1 VVVVKE
7 GFRQAMAWL
16 HTWVGLL
23 FGWLLFAIFLTG
35 TLSYFKNEITQWTQP
50 EIVPH
55 EVTAADSVA
64 RAQTWLQHN
73 AADAKRWFITL
84 PDDRTP
90 ELSVSWTPEKG
101 RFQEKSLDSLTG
113 APVQARESKGGE
125 FFYRFHFQLQMPHPW
140 GRWLASLAA
149 MVMFVALISGIITH
163 KKIFKEFFTFRP
175 RKGQRTLL
183 DGHNAVAVLVLPF
196 HLMITYSS
204 LVILMTMIMPLS
216 ILTTYGKD
224 TQAFFNDLFP
234 AFKNTPA
241 VAEAAPMAPIAPMFE
256 MAADKWPGSRVGM
269 ITVNNPGSANAS
281 VTLTRHVAD
290 HIPHEPATTLV
301 FDGVSGALID
311 QSTMSAASLML
322 AGGLYGLHMGH
333 FTGPL
338 LRWLYFFAGIGGTAM
353 IGTGLV
359 IWLGKRKLKHAKA
372 SGLPF
377 GLRLVETLNV
387 ASMSG
392 LMLAVASFFWANRL
406 LPVSLAG
413 RSDWE
418 VEVFFYVWGA
428 ALLHACLRVFLHDGR
443 RAWRE
448 QLMVGAVLYCALP
461 VLDMATAGDYLLASL
476 KQGHMTLAALDLTAL
491 VAGIFLAWGAFRF
504 RGDGKSAVASKRT
517 PTDAR
522 LDADTTRPRRPS
534 LARDGVMTASS
545 PREAN

>member
-1 VVVVKE
+1 MKE

-16 HTWVGLL
+16 HTWAGLL

-55 EVTAADSVA
+55 EVTAADGVA
-64 RAQTWLQHN
+64 RAQAWLQLN
-73 AADAKRWFITL
+73 AAGAKRWFITL
-84 PDDRTP
+84 PDERTP
-90 ELSVSWTPEKG
+90 ELSVSWSDSNDRYTE
-101 RFQEKSLDSLTG
+101 RSLDALSG
-113 APVQARESKGGE
+113 APVQARESMGGE
-125 FFYRFHFQLQMPHPW
+125 FFYRFHYQLQMPYPW

-149 MVMFVALISGIITH
+149 MVMFVALISGIVTH

-175 RKGQRTLL
+175 RKGQRTWL

-204 LVILMTMIMPLS
+204 LVIFMTMIMPVS

-234 AFKNTPA
+234 AYKNTPA
-241 VAEAAPMAPIAPMFE
+241 ATEKAPMAAIAPMFE
-256 MAADKWPGSRVGM
+256 IAADKWPGSRVGI

-301 FDGVSGALID
+301 FDGVSGALIN

-333 FTGPL
+333 FAGPL
-338 LRWLYFFAGIGGTAM
+338 LRWLYFLAGIGGTAM
-353 IGTGLV
+353 IGSGLV

-372 SGLPF
+372 SVMPF
-377 GLRLVETLNV
+377 GLRLVEMLNV

-392 LMLAVASFFWANRL
+392 LMLAVVSFFWANRL

-418 VEVFFYVWGA
+418 VKVFFYVWGA
-428 ALLHACLRVFLHDGR
+428 ALLHAFLRVFFRDGR
-443 RAWRE
+443 SAWRE
-448 QLMVGAVLYCALP
+448 QLILGAALYCALP
-461 VLDMATAGDYLLASL
+461 LLDMATTGGYLLASL
-476 KQGHMTLAALDLTAL
+476 KQGHITLAALDLTAL
-491 VAGIFLAWGAFRF
+491 VAGIFLAWGAYRF
-504 RGDGKSAVASKRT
+504 RRGAKPVIANTPLPAVSGREPRT
-517 PTDAR
+517 
-522 LDADTTRPRRPS
+522 
-534 LARDGVMTASS
+534 V
-545 PREAN
+545 REAN